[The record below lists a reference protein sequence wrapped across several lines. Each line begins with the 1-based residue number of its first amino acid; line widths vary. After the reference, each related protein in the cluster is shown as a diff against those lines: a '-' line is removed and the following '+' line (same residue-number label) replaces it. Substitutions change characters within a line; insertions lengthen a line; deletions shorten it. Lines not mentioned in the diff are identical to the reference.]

1 MKRLNCRHKTF
12 GVDRQWLR
20 IMLVYFRRNWFK
32 IYVVERGLLCLAA
45 DAACVN
51 VFSLFRGSGPKTN
64 PQPTVWWGV
73 MADECVTREFDS
85 ACISSNVSIQL
96 QYHVVRH
103 VVCLTDGLSSAPVY
117 RKRKIPNGC
126 SLTSC
131 QRTGNFSLS
140 QTRYIYLDLL
150 SHLLK
155 SSHHTALVKTL

>member
-1 MKRLNCRHKTF
+1 
-12 GVDRQWLR
+12 
-20 IMLVYFRRNWFK
+20 
-32 IYVVERGLLCLAA
+32 
-45 DAACVN
+45 
-51 VFSLFRGSGPKTN
+51 
-64 PQPTVWWGV
+64 

-103 VVCLTDGLSSAPVY
+103 VVCLTDGLSSAPVD

-155 SSHHTALVKTL
+155 SSHHTALVKTLNKCVSKTHICNTGLQNYVPHPALFSKGNISVAHCMPLSILDSRLPR